1 MKSKCKNGI
10 TDTKVNNRYCRVHPN
25 RKMAYKKLEYIC
37 FECKSVEKHSRDI
50 SAGNVK
56 MY

>member
-25 RKMAYKKLEYIC
+25 RKMAYKNLEYIC